1 MIQVNKGV
9 TRSKNLVRSKTNPG
23 PVQLQQ
29 SSKNLFGR
37 NRGKSALDY
46 DVIVVGAGHAGC
58 EAAHASAAMGLKT
71 CLVTIHLE
79 TIAQMS
85 CNPAIGG
92 LAKGQLVR
100 EIDAL
105 GGLMGL
111 LADETGIQFRLL
123 NRSRGGAV
131 QAPRAQSDKALYRLT
146 MKKWLER
153 VPNLTLFQA
162 IVTKILTKSN
172 RAWGIEI
179 LEGNRIQ
186 AKAVIVTPGTFLNGL
201 IHIGLHSYSAGR
213 ANEPS
218 AVDLGHNLKSLGLK
232 IFRLKTGTPMRLHK
246 DSIDWTCFT
255 PQPGDDS
262 PVPFSFRTTKTLKN
276 RVICSIGYTNE
287 KTHEIIQG
295 SLDRSPLFSGKI
307 TGIGPRYCPSIED
320 KVVKFPHHKRH
331 QFFLEPEGLDTAE
344 IYVNGL
350 SSSLPL
356 EIQKKILE
364 SIPGLKQAKILRP
377 AYGIE
382 YDAIIPTQLMPT
394 LETRE
399 IANLYLAGQIN
410 GTSGYEEAAA
420 QGLMAGIN
428 AVLKI
433 KGKAPFILRR
443 DEAYIAVLIDDI
455 ITRGM
460 EEPYR
465 LFTSRAEYRLNLR
478 IDNADKRLMTY
489 GHSLGLIPDNDFRQ
503 FQAKQERLKKV
514 TCLLE
519 QEKVL
524 SEKREKITLKDLLK
538 KPEAKIEN
546 VIKYIPSNMNLTD
559 EEKRFLES
567 EIKYEGYLR
576 KQEKEIARIKK
587 IDNEKIPVGIAYNQ
601 IPGLTRELI
610 EKLEKFAPQ
619 TIGEAKK
626 IPGMTPASIIN
637 LHIGINLQKKRKSKN
652 VPRGTHT

>member
-1 MIQVNKGV
+1 M
-9 TRSKNLVRSKTNPG
+9 
-23 PVQLQQ
+23 
-29 SSKNLFGR
+29 
-37 NRGKSALDY
+37 DY

-58 EAAHASAAMGLKT
+58 EAAYASANMGLKT

-131 QAPRAQSDKALYRLT
+131 QAPRAQSDKTLYRLT
-146 MKKWLER
+146 MKNWLER

-172 RAWGIEI
+172 RVRGIET
-179 LEGNRIQ
+179 LEGNRLQ
-186 AKAVIVTPGTFLNGL
+186 SKAVIVTPGTFLNGL
-201 IHIGLHSYSAGR
+201 IHIGLHSYPAGR

-218 AVDLGHNLKSLGLK
+218 AVELSRNLKSLGLK
-232 IFRLKTGTPMRLHK
+232 IFRLKTGTPMRLHR

-255 PQPGDDS
+255 PQPGDDN

-276 RVICSIGYTNE
+276 RIVCSIGYTTA
-287 KTHEIIQG
+287 KTHEIICG
-295 SLDRSPLFSGKI
+295 SLDHSPLFSGKI
-307 TGIGPRYCPSIED
+307 SGIGPRYCPSIED
-320 KVVKFPHHKRH
+320 KVVKFPHHRRH
-331 QFFLEPEGLDTAE
+331 QFFLEPEGLDNAE

-356 EIQKKILE
+356 EVQKKILE
-364 SIPGLKQAKILRP
+364 SIPGLEQAKILRP

-382 YDAIIPTQLMPT
+382 YDAVVPTQLLPT
-394 LETRE
+394 LETRI

-420 QGLMAGIN
+420 QGLVAGVN
-428 AVLKI
+428 ATLKI
-433 KGKAPFILRR
+433 RGKAPFILRR

-478 IDNADKRLMTY
+478 IDNADRRLMTY
-489 GHSLGLIPDNDFRQ
+489 GHSLGLIPDEDFRL
-503 FQAKQERLKKV
+503 FLAKKEKLKKV
-514 TCLLE
+514 MCFLE
-519 QEKVL
+519 GKKVVCG
-524 SEKREKITLKDLLK
+524 KKEKISLKDLLK

-546 VIKYIPSNMNLTD
+546 VIEYIPSQMILTE

-567 EIKYEGYLR
+567 EIKYEGYLK
-576 KQEKEIARIKK
+576 KQKKEIARMAK
-587 IDNEKIPVGIAYNQ
+587 IDNEKIPEGFAYDRV
-601 IPGLTRELI
+601 PGLTRELT
-610 EKLEKFAPQ
+610 EKLKKFTPR

-626 IPGMTPASIIN
+626 IPGITPASILN
-637 LHIGINLQKKRKSKN
+637 LHIGINLQSKKKLKM
-652 VPRGTHT
+652 